1 MWNTTGES
9 GDSGDCYEDT
19 IFKFSDI
26 DESLSGWDL
35 VRDQMP
41 KIVRQNAFNINQ
53 EVTGIEDIYRS
64 VENLSDILNGVNL
77 NDNVIIDNQPVVS
90 VKIDILSEKKV
101 KLIFDIN

>member
-1 MWNTTGES
+1 MWNTIGES
-9 GDSGDCYEDT
+9 GDSGDCYEDMV
-19 IFKFSDI
+19 FKFSDI